1 MAQGGRSL
9 KSGWLSFGNGFSL
22 SRSLTAL
29 ALSMISASAAAQ
41 ITYARGQWAAL
52 QYDAR
57 CEARGRA
64 LKSPDRPPAYAGF
77 AFGAVGR
84 PAGQFYAK
92 LGRAA
97 RPGSTVIVTVGDRPF
112 LLRGQGDWAWSRD
125 AGQQAAIIAAARYA
139 TGMRVE
145 TRDTSGRR
153 SIDRYPLDGAA
164 TAIDAAAAACAQAGK
179 KR

>member
-1 MAQGGRSL
+1 MRIIMP
-9 KSGWLSFGNGFSL
+9 
-22 SRSLTAL
+22 RLTLPLIAAGL
-29 ALSMISASAAAQ
+29 TFASPANSS
-41 ITYARGQWAAL
+41 ITFARGQWAAL
-52 QYDAR
+52 QFDAR

-64 LKSPDRPPAYAGF
+64 LKNPSRPPAFAGF
-77 AFGAVGR
+77 AFGAGDR

-97 RPGSTVIVTVGDRPF
+97 RAGSTVIVTIGDHPF
-112 LLRGQGDWAWSRD
+112 LLRGNGEWAWSRD
-125 AGQQAAIIAAARYA
+125 AGQQSAIIAAARYA

>member
-1 MAQGGRSL
+1 MRMVMT
-9 KSGWLSFGNGFSL
+9 
-22 SRSLTAL
+22 RVAL
-29 ALSMISASAAAQ
+29 PLIAAGLASSSPAMSA
-41 ITYARGQWAAL
+41 ITFARGQWAAL
-52 QYDAR
+52 TFDAR

-64 LKSPDRPPAYAGF
+64 LKHPNRLPAYAGF
-77 AFGAVGR
+77 AFGAGGR

-125 AGQQAAIIAAARYA
+125 GRQQAAIIAAARSS
-139 TGMRVE
+139 TVMRVE

>member
-1 MAQGGRSL
+1 MRIAMNR
-9 KSGWLSFGNGFSL
+9 
-22 SRSLTAL
+22 L
-29 ALSMISASAAAQ
+29 ALPSIAAALTLASPVSAS
-41 ITYARGQWAAL
+41 ITFARGQWAAL
-52 QYDAR
+52 QFDAR

-64 LKSPDRPPAYAGF
+64 LKNPRRPPAYAGF
-77 AFGAVGR
+77 AFGPGGR

-92 LGRAA
+92 LGRPA
-97 RPGSTVIVTVGDRPF
+97 RAGSTVIVTVGDQPF
-112 LLRGQGDWAWSRD
+112 LLRGNGEWAWSRD
-125 AGQQAAIIAAARYA
+125 ARQQAAIIAAARYA